1 MRRAKPVAS
10 QPQVSTAALMHK
22 LPQIPTWT
30 RSSVKAVVITRASS
44 FDFSRYEVVSETLRN
59 DPDEA
64 VMGWLVR
71 FDAELALPTVTI
83 AEIAFGI

>member
-1 MRRAKPVAS
+1 M
-10 QPQVSTAALMHK
+10 
-22 LPQIPTWT
+22 
-30 RSSVKAVVITRASS
+30 KAVVITGASS

-64 VMGWLVR
+64 VMAWLVR